1 MQFLGSVEASVVG
14 LSHLFHTAADR
25 NGTQLKQLAAFLG
38 KCCENVYGMSEIV
51 LRRNLNVPADV
62 NAVSILVPN
71 PDQFYE
77 GGEANCLISYLYTAF
92 FCSLFFVVSLIIY
105 SCDVL

>member
-25 NGTQLKQLAAFLG
+25 NGLQLKQLAAFLG

-71 PDQFYE
+71 PDQFS
-77 GGEANCLISYLYTAF
+77 GGEGHCLISYLYTAF
-92 FCSLFFVVSLIIY
+92 FCFLFFVVSLIVY
-105 SCDVL
+105 SCDVS